1 MAKAQTAA
9 GKPENDLYLRWD
21 SIAQNLQSQASYI
34 ANDRENN
41 MHQSVRIA
49 ADSVHTR
56 AMSTFTFWRGAGTWQ
71 LLPLTVV
78 H

>member
-1 MAKAQTAA
+1 
-9 GKPENDLYLRWD
+9 
-21 SIAQNLQSQASYI
+21 
-34 ANDRENN
+34 